1 MNWDMISALSTIVA
15 ALLTSTIGLFALFA
29 SLNPEWIV
37 DKKLLKRIQRN
48 RRLKDVCLSIVLS
61 RCGVLVLESDTA
73 SCIMVKY
80 RIDHNGWVRK
90 THLRISHSY
99 QPELLALESAG
110 ILGRL
115 EQQIVKQWSPNAFE
129 GYQLAWQ
136 GIRFFDKIEK
146 YLLKKYPL
154 FEKPEL
160 PLQLHSP
167 DPEINWRMSNVFQ
180 DEYHLAKVNSLQ
192 SQILPSAFPSVSITE
207 PIIPVEFIP
216 ANQVKSNEFAIAFFP
231 EHGYGFEK
239 DMLLR
244 LIPMK
249 RPVNLGDRQFSS
261 LKGNVEATIVSITEL
276 TDKDDQRFTRIGMCY
291 TNEVLNAWG

>member
-15 ALLTSTIGLFALFA
+15 ALLTSTVGLFALFA

-48 RRLKDVCLSIVLS
+48 RKLKDVCLSIVLS

-80 RIDHNGWVRK
+80 RTDRNGWVQK
-90 THLRISHSY
+90 THLRISDSY

-110 ILGRL
+110 ILGRM
-115 EQQIVKQWSPNAFE
+115 EQQMVKQWSPNAFE
-129 GYQLAWQ
+129 GYQLAWE

-146 YLLKKYPL
+146 HLLKNYPL

-167 DPEINWRMSNVFQ
+167 DPEISWRMSNIFQ

-192 SQILPSAFPSVSITE
+192 SHILLSAFPSVSITE

-216 ANQVKSNEFAIAFFP
+216 ASQVKNNEFAIAFFP
-231 EHGYGFEK
+231 EHGHGFEK
-239 DMLLR
+239 GMLLR
-244 LIPMK
+244 LIPIK
-249 RPVNLGDRQFSS
+249 RPVNLGEMQFFS
-261 LKGNVEATIVSITEL
+261 LKGNVQSIIVSITEL
-276 TDKDDQRFTRIGMCY
+276 MDKDTQHFTRVGMCY
-291 TNEVLNAWG
+291 TNEVLNA